1 MTEAVDRAFMAVF
14 LVAGTLVVTDLA
26 HAWLR
31 QIMTEKGTF
40 TQLGTFVPRPQTRT
54 VFIAGT
60 FMFAW
65 LICYREINKV

>member
-1 MTEAVDRAFMAVF
+1 MVVF

-40 TQLGTFVPRPQTRT
+40 TQLSTFVPRPQTRT

-60 FMFAW
+60 LMFAW
-65 LICYREINKV
+65 LICYREIYKV